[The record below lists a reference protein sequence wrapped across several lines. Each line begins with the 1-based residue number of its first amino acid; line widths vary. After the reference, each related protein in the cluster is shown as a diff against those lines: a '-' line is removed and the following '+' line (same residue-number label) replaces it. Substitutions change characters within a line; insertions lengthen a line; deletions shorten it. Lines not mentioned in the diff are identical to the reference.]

1 MKTALP
7 MLLLA
12 LSAGCT
18 PAIVGDWD
26 LHDWSINGES
36 LSGQVYGSLTIDD
49 DLEGEFELTA
59 EGETFEGDAEAE
71 QTDDGDWSLDLTA
84 QGDTIELDC
93 EIDDD
98 TLSCDTDQDGF
109 HYDIEWERD

>member
-1 MKTALP
+1 MSGTRHA
-7 MLLLA
+7 
-12 LSAGCT
+12 
-18 PAIVGDWD
+18 PAARRYKAAK
-26 LHDWSINGES
+26 SRES
-36 LSGQVYGSLTIDD
+36 SSYLT
-49 DLEGEFELTA
+49 LEGEFELTA